1 MQTRL
6 VTSERGAS
14 VFQRRAE
21 ALLHS
26 CHPARR
32 QGQVLPHFHV
42 HLPGTIRRLSH
53 QINVDSRSVNVS
65 VPCLQPNASTDTLQS
80 ITSGDWDVT
89 QVLAYNE
96 DSQLM

>member
-1 MQTRL
+1 M
-6 VTSERGAS
+6 
-14 VFQRRAE
+14 
-21 ALLHS
+21 
-26 CHPARR
+26 
-32 QGQVLPHFHV
+32 
-42 HLPGTIRRLSH
+42 IRCLSR

-65 VPCLQPNASTDTLQS
+65 VPCSQPNASTDTLQS